1 MDKVENSTLE
11 SLFDYKKKQLH
22 CSTRMSRMFQL
33 IPVQFS
39 EMVSHI
45 GFHAEYAPPEGT
57 IVRLHIAFDNLV
69 NDRFLRLQLQP
80 YRYIKVRRGIITNN
94 SFSCVSSVY
103 RPSIWTGHL
112 LCRDS
117 EKGHGSVEGAEQGV
131 SALCGGRGTDRELH
145 PW

>member
-1 MDKVENSTLE
+1 MNHATLEQIQRGHITGGMFVLISFECCVSISCKCLILNHRLTGEIFYFQMDKVENSTLE
-11 SLFDYKKKQLH
+11 SLFDYKKKQLR

-69 NDRFLRLQLQP
+69 NDRFLW
-80 YRYIKVRRGIITNN
+80 
-94 SFSCVSSVY
+94 F
-103 RPSIWTGHL
+103 
-112 LCRDS
+112 
-117 EKGHGSVEGAEQGV
+117 
-131 SALCGGRGTDRELH
+131 
-145 PW
+145 